1 MFSVEKTNKL
11 LGGLKQHNTLVFPVR
26 LRELS
31 DVARMQV
38 EALEAR
44 QQCREKEV
52 ESLRMQVLDC
62 QVQQY

>member
-1 MFSVEKTNKL
+1 MFSVEKLNKL
-11 LGGLKQHNTLVFPVR
+11 LGNLKQHNALVFPVR

-31 DVARMQV
+31 DIAKMQV

-44 QQCREKEV
+44 QQCKDKEV
-52 ESLRMQVLDC
+52 ESLRMQVLDY